1 MLSRRAHRLWLR
13 LQYPFSLM
21 SNCGD
26 QGFPKV
32 WKHPRA
38 QCSSHHLVI
47 TGLIRFQS
55 TEMSFRFDA
64 HNRSV
69 SAHRSKEPRM
79 SRKNLRHWFRSKNVD
94 PPGSWDHEAT
104 GHASL
109 DNIAG
114 WTCRRQ
120 TSQKVRLYNS
130 TSTRDQN
137 SPRNGGELLSESS
150 HNGLSSSWWWIMAE
164 RWSMIDDHWW
174 ISDWWTVRSPSEKCL
189 EAGSSGIEWS
199 CQIEPIRRRAILI
212 KLIVNLPRSTRLY
225 YHWALPSTFEHAR
238 S

>member
-69 SAHRSKEPRM
+69 SAHRRSPGCHGKIYDTGSGQKMSTHLGPGITKQRATPPLTTSQVEPAED
-79 SRKNLRHWFRSKNVD
+79 K
-94 PPGSWDHEAT
+94 PPKKWDFIIVPVQGTRTVPETGESCFQSLPTMACQVPDGGSW
-104 GHASL
+104 
-109 DNIAG
+109 
-114 WTCRRQ
+114 
-120 TSQKVRLYNS
+120 
-130 TSTRDQN
+130 
-137 SPRNGGELLSESS
+137 LS
-150 HNGLSSSWWWIMAE
+150 AD
-164 RWSMIDDHWW
+164 RWSMTTDELVTDERWDLPVRNASRPDQVES
-174 ISDWWTVRSPSEKCL
+174 SDRVRSSQF
-189 EAGSSGIEWS
+189 AGVQYW
-199 CQIEPIRRRAILI
+199 L
-212 KLIVNLPRSTRLY
+212 N
-225 YHWALPSTFEHAR
+225 W
-238 S
+238 